1 MISESCSTVDNS
13 ISSGDDANEN
23 GLNGHEADDNDDL
36 IGVEWTIGN
45 NVLGKA
51 WLDDDDD
58 NTDVVLLMDKL
69 DNKVIKCSYKTD
81 ESVLG
86 LLLEVQ
92 KRWYNLRVNTTL
104 NISVNTHSKA
114 EIKKK

>member
-13 ISSGDDANEN
+13 ISSGDDANE
-23 GLNGHEADDNDDL
+23 NGHEADDNDDL